1 MERIT
6 LYCRT
11 TSARGT
17 TNLRFRVTDGRALT
31 MYYSTGRKIP
41 NEQLAVFTPE
51 GSLRPRVTVYN
62 PKLKT
67 EIEEYFA
74 AINAAYNHMKIT
86 GMDMR
91 SEVLQVEVDKILN
104 PDTPEAILHPTGGHP
119 PSDRRREPD
128 PALTSIYR
136 GGLPGWHHWRAP
148 AYAL

>member
-91 SEVLQVEVDKILN
+91 RR
-104 PDTPEAILHPTGGHP
+104 
-119 PSDRRREPD
+119 PSSIR
-128 PALTSIYR
+128 PAKRT
-136 GGLPGWHHWRAP
+136 
-148 AYAL
+148 